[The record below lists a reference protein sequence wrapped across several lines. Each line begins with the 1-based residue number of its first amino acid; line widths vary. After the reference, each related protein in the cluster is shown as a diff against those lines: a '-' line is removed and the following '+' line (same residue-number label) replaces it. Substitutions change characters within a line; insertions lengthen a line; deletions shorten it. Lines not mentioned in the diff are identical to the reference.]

1 MCKLWFWGCVGEL
14 FELCGWVVYVG
25 WCVEDDCVCCVECGL
40 VCVVEFVD
48 GEEVCGGVGILCIG
62 VYGFG

>member
-1 MCKLWFWGCVGEL
+1 M